1 MLHKFFILMG
11 LILASLLP
19 AKAQIFE
26 YIDMD
31 NGLSSRRVLSIG
43 QGKQYYIWVQH
54 PPYRPQWESI

>member
-31 NGLSSRRVLSIG
+31 NGQRT
-43 QGKQYYIWVQH
+43 
-54 PPYRPQWESI
+54 